1 MPAPPSLT
9 SEPRRVTL
17 SSATERKLATVR
29 ESFVRVFAVLACA
42 LAVAA
47 SCGGSSDNALPTGS
61 EPVTLDPADFTT
73 EITNPYWPMA
83 PGDRWVYREADGQ
96 GGEQKV
102 VVTVTDMAKTV
113 MGIDALV
120 VHDVVSEDGQLVE
133 DTFDWYAQDADG
145 NIWYLGEDT
154 KELENGKVTTT
165 AGSWEHGVDGA
176 QAGIAVP
183 ANPEPGLE
191 YRQEYYAGEA
201 EDSATVLSV
210 DEWVEVPA
218 GSYREVLMTKDY
230 TSLQPEILEHKL
242 YAKGVGPV
250 LVLGISGGS
259 DREELLSRG

>member
-1 MPAPPSLT
+1 MRTTTTA
-9 SEPRRVTL
+9 
-17 SSATERKLATVR
+17 LAT
-29 ESFVRVFAVLACA
+29 A
-42 LAVAA
+42 LVAA
-47 SCGGSSDNALPTGS
+47 LVGVVAGCGGDSSGS
-61 EPVTLDPADFTT
+61 AYPGGSDTVALDPADFTT

-83 PGDRWVYREADGQ
+83 PGDRWIYRETDGQ
-96 GGEQKV
+96 GGEQRV
-102 VVTVTDMAKTV
+102 EVTVTDMAKTV
-113 MGIDALV
+113 MGIEALV

-154 KELENGKVTTT
+154 KEFENGKVTTT
-165 AGSWEHGVDGA
+165 AGSWEAGVDGA
-176 QAGIAVP
+176 QPGILVP
-183 ANPEPGLE
+183 ANPEPGLD

-201 EDSATVLSV
+201 EDAATVLSL

-218 GSYREVLMTKDY
+218 GSYRDVLMTKDY
-230 TSLQPEILEHKL
+230 TPLQPEILEHKF